1 MRHFWSRKMVS
12 VNGNKPPHH
21 PGGANRS
28 NRFVEIARVLQSKP
42 SAMSGIISRL
52 HKRGMLAASP
62 ARQVA
67 QTAIASRCGNN
78 VEEGISFLEALS
90 RPVKPVRH
98 YGPVAE
104 AGGAPLRRPPN
115 RVLLQGYNGFKSPPS
130 LLRALP
136 ERHSFVDLFE
146 QLLLSR
152 REPAGDKSAQ
162 RSQDVSPS
170 AAVIAGL
177 TAQVTMRHAGCV
189 EIVRYAMPEEMAGM
203 RKDVA
208 QFTGQTIALLAGLAE
223 EHLVWRPAVAYTLC
237 G

>member
-1 MRHFWSRKMVS
+1 MVS
-12 VNGNKPPHH
+12 VNGNKPTRR
-21 PGGANRS
+21 GDAKRS
-28 NRFVEIARVLQSKP
+28 NRFAEIARVLQTRP
-42 SAMSGIISRL
+42 SAMSGILSRL

-90 RPVKPVRH
+90 RPVEPLRL
-98 YGPVAE
+98 YGPVADF
-104 AGGAPLRRPPN
+104 GGALLLRAPSRM
-115 RVLLQGYNGFKSPPS
+115 LLQGYDGFKSPPS

-146 QLLLSR
+146 QLLLSS
-152 REPAGDKSAQ
+152 REPAGGKSVH
-162 RSQDVSPS
+162 RSQGVNPG
-170 AAVIAGL
+170 AAVITGQ
-177 TAQVTMRHAGCV
+177 TAQVTMRHAGCM
-189 EIVRYAMPEEMAGM
+189 EIVRYTVPEEIAGM

-223 EHLVWRPAVAYTLC
+223 EHLVWRPAIAYTLC

>member
-1 MRHFWSRKMVS
+1 MVS
-12 VNGNKPPHH
+12 VNGNTPTHLREDTKL
-21 PGGANRS
+21 S
-28 NRFVEIARVLQSKP
+28 NRFAEIALVLQSKP
-42 SAMSGIISRL
+42 SAMGEILSRL

-90 RPVKPVRH
+90 RPVEPVRL

-104 AGGAPLRRPPN
+104 AGGALPLRAPKRM
-115 RVLLQGYNGFKSPPS
+115 LLQGYNGFKSPPS

-146 QLLLSR
+146 QLLLSS
-152 REPAGDKSAQ
+152 REPAGGASAHQ
-162 RSQDVSPS
+162 GRGVNPS
-170 AAVIAGL
+170 AVVITGQ

-189 EIVRYAMPEEMAGM
+189 EIVRYAMPEEFAGM
-203 RKDVA
+203 RRDIA
-208 QFTGQTIALLAGLAE
+208 QFTGRTITLLAGLAE
-223 EHLVWRPAVAYTLC
+223 EHLVWRPAVEYTLC

>member
-1 MRHFWSRKMVS
+1 MVS
-12 VNGNKPPHH
+12 VNGNNPTHG
-21 PGGANRS
+21 PGGTKRANR
-28 NRFVEIARVLQSKP
+28 FAEIARVLQSKP
-42 SAMSGIISRL
+42 SAMSGILSRL

-90 RPVKPVRH
+90 RPVEPVRL
-98 YGPVAE
+98 YGPVAD
-104 AGGAPLRRPPN
+104 AGGALLLRAPN
-115 RVLLQGYNGFKSPPS
+115 QALLQGYNGFKSPPS

-146 QLLLSR
+146 QLLLSC
-152 REPAGDKSAQ
+152 REPAGGESVQ
-162 RSQDVSPS
+162 QSQDVSPS
-170 AAVIAGL
+170 AAVISGL

-189 EIVRYAMPEEMAGM
+189 EIVRYSMPEEMAGM

>member
-1 MRHFWSRKMVS
+1 MVS
-12 VNGNKPPHH
+12 VNGNKPTRAR
-21 PGGANRS
+21 GDAKRS
-28 NRFVEIARVLQSKP
+28 NRFAEIARVLQSKP
-42 SAMSGIISRL
+42 SAMSGILSRL

-90 RPVKPVRH
+90 RPVEPVRL
-98 YGPVAE
+98 YGPVAD
-104 AGGAPLRRPPN
+104 AGGALLLRAPN
-115 RVLLQGYNGFKSPPS
+115 RMLLQGYDGFKSPPS

-146 QLLLSR
+146 QLLLSS
-152 REPAGDKSAQ
+152 REPAGGKSVH
-162 RSQDVSPS
+162 RSQGVNPG
-170 AAVIAGL
+170 AAVIAGQ
-177 TAQVTMRHAGCV
+177 TAQVTMRHAGCM
-189 EIVRYAMPEEMAGM
+189 EIVRYTMPEEIAGM

-223 EHLVWRPAVAYTLC
+223 EHLVWCPAIAYTLC